1 MKLRSA
7 CFIALLGL
15 IFSAFS
21 VPAVAADEPPTVDL
35 VLGGTG
41 AVPWAIGNVV
51 PGDSGTSTATLR
63 NDGSQAGMVTI
74 WISNISNT
82 EGANPESE
90 TGDTAEPGELSS
102 YLTLTASGANLS
114 ANFTLPATIDAFPH
128 NVSDTKHI
136 YVNYLPAGGTID
148 LDWEWRLPPETGNDV
163 QGDILSF
170 TINYMLE
177 ELPPLPTPTPTPTV
191 TPTPTPTPRP
201 GGGGVYPSPS
211 PEPTATLTPTATPTS
226 APTATSTPTPV
237 PTATPTAAPT
247 STPTPT
253 PAPPEKLFDIT
264 VTLDSAILEK
274 GSDLTVRT
282 RFESFGTVP
291 TRVGLTFIVLD
302 KSGQEVYRTQDGI
315 TVETEANY
323 VKYFASL
330 KLVPGYYVMV
340 VNTLYNDNVSDEF
353 RQDFS
358 VQAKGGA
365 FPWYYVVAA
374 LEVIGAAALV
384 FFIAFIM
391 MRRRNRRSRT

>member
-1 MKLRSA
+1 MKPVWFLSLA
-7 CFIALLGL
+7 AALGL
-15 IFSAFS
+15 ALFSSLS
-21 VPAVAADEPPTVDL
+21 VPVAAEEPPTVDL

-51 PGDSGTSTATLR
+51 PGDSGISTVTLS
-63 NDGSQAGMVTI
+63 NIGSQAGMVTI

-90 TGDTAEPGELSS
+90 TGNTAEPGELSA

-114 ANFTLPATIDAFPH
+114 TVNFSLPATIDDFPH
-128 NVSDTKHI
+128 NASDTKHI
-136 YVNYLPAGGTID
+136 YINYLPAGGTID
-148 LDWEWRLPPETGNDV
+148 LDWEWRLPPATGNDV

-177 ELPPLPTPTPTPTV
+177 ELPPLPTPTPTPTA
-191 TPTPTPTPRP
+191 TPRP
-201 GGGGVYPSPS
+201 GGGGGYNPPEETPIQIPTSTPASTVIPAVTPAPTSTSTPSPAS
-211 PEPTATLTPTATPTS
+211 TSTP
-226 APTATSTPTPV
+226 APTATTTPI
-237 PTATPTAAPT
+237 
-247 STPTPT
+247 S
-253 PAPPEKLFDIT
+253 PEQLFDIT
-264 VTLDSAILEK
+264 VTLDDSVLEES
-274 GSDLTVRT
+274 SDLTVRT

-291 TRVGLTFIVLD
+291 TWVDLTFIVLD
-302 KSGQEVYRTQDGI
+302 ESGQEVYRTQDGI
-315 TVETEANY
+315 TVETEFNY
-323 VKYFASL
+323 WKEFSGL

-358 VQAKGGA
+358 VQAKGSA

-384 FFIAFIM
+384 FFIIFIM